1 MSTLDGNWIDI
12 PNESK
17 SGKGRNIE
25 LDDYLKS
32 IFIELKEWLNVGY
45 GSTLVD
51 VGDHLSKKFKKCLR
65 EIGIDESK
73 HFHSLRHTFAV
84 RSLIR
89 GTSIYQLKMLM
100 GHSSVTTTEVY
111 GNMNLKRIEQ
121 DFPTIVENSI
131 NTTKIGKMDTDL
143 MDTRPLLDC
152 YVA

>member
-1 MSTLDGNWIDI
+1 M
-12 PNESK
+12 
-17 SGKGRNIE
+17 
-25 LDDYLKS
+25 
-32 IFIELKEWLNVGY
+32 NVGY

-65 EIGIDESK
+65 KIGADESK

-100 GHSSVTTTEVY
+100 VHSSVTTTEVY

-121 DFPTIVENSI
+121 DFPTIVENNI
-131 NTTKIGKMDTDL
+131 NTTKIGKTAKL
-143 MDTRPLLDC
+143 KRFALNGSEIKKFLISS
-152 YVA
+152 YL